1 VLTSLLSFNVG
12 IELGQL
18 LVLALVVPALN
29 LLFRYAPERAGGIVI
44 AVLVGH
50 TAWHWL
56 VERFAALRAFD
67 LWP

>member
-1 VLTSLLSFNVG
+1 V
-12 IELGQL
+12 L
-18 LVLALVVPALN
+18 LVLIPSLN

-56 VERFAALRAFD
+56 AERFAALQLLFGGIGD
-67 LWP
+67 